1 MVLNKNDEFLTLDKL
16 KSGGQAVIME
26 ILDTNISIKLIEM
39 GCLPGETLLV
49 RMTAIGK
56 DPIAIEVSGNL
67 IALRRS
73 EARSIRVK
81 PVDA

>member
-1 MVLNKNDEFLTLDKL
+1 MILNKIQDFLTLDML
-16 KSGGQAVIME
+16 KSGGKAIIME

-39 GCLPGETLLV
+39 GCLPGETVLV

-81 PVDA
+81 PVDE

>member
-1 MVLNKNDEFLTLDKL
+1 MVLNNSEEFLTLDKL
-16 KSGGQAVIME
+16 KSGGKAIIME

-39 GCLPGETLLV
+39 GCLPGETVLV
-49 RMTAIGK
+49 RMTAISK

-81 PVDA
+81 PVEE

>member
-1 MVLNKNDEFLTLDKL
+1 MVLNNTKEFVTLDTL
-16 KSGGQAVIME
+16 KSGGKAVILE

-39 GCLPGETLLV
+39 GCLPGEKVLV
-49 RMTAIGK
+49 RMTAISK

-81 PVDA
+81 EVEE

>member
-1 MVLNKNDEFLTLDKL
+1 MILNNNQEFLTLDKL
-16 KSGGQAVIME
+16 KSGGKAIIVE

-39 GCLPGETLLV
+39 GCLPGEIVLV

-81 PVDA
+81 PVDE

>member
-1 MVLNKNDEFLTLDKL
+1 MVLNNDEEFITLDKL
-16 KSGGQAVIME
+16 KSGGRAVIVE

-39 GCLPGETLLV
+39 GCLPGEKVLV
-49 RMTAIGK
+49 RMTAIHK

-81 PVDA
+81 QIEN

>member
-1 MVLNKNDEFLTLDKL
+1 MVLNNDEGFITLDKL
-16 KSGGQAVIME
+16 KAGGKAVIME

-39 GCLPGETLLV
+39 GCLPGEKVLV

-81 PVDA
+81 EVEN

>member
-1 MVLNKNDEFLTLDKL
+1 MILNKNGDFVTLDKL
-16 KSGGQAVIME
+16 KRGERAVIQE
-26 ILDTNISIKLIEM
+26 ILDTNISLKLIEM
-39 GCLPGETLLV
+39 GCLPGETLIV
-49 RMTAIGK
+49 RMTAISK

-81 PVDA
+81 QLD

>member
-1 MVLNKNDEFLTLDKL
+1 MILNNSPGFLTLDKL
-16 KSGGQAVIME
+16 KSGGKAVIME

-39 GCLPGETLLV
+39 GCLPGETVLV
-49 RMTAIGK
+49 RMTAIRK

-81 PVDA
+81 QVD